1 MGQKTLAVVVPM
13 GPWLPGM
20 VAPASWPGPISQ
32 LRRGD
37 EKGESSRKARK
48 GMKKETDGDE
58 EKGLK
63 KEKSGRLEEQRHT
76 KTGREEKEAELG
88 SDERAPAAVSYTHL
102 TLPTIHVLCRSRWS
116 PYH

>member
-1 MGQKTLAVVVPM
+1 
-13 GPWLPGM
+13 M

-63 KEKSGRLEEQRHT
+63 KEKSGGLEEQRHT

-88 SDERAPAAVSYTHL
+88 SDERAPAEMGLLCLHL
-102 TLPTIHVLCRSRWS
+102 SL
-116 PYH
+116 